1 MKMIIEEIY
10 VRWYKIEDNNII
22 YYKQTKSMNR
32 GLDNNL
38 WTPEVT
44 QHGGHMIMENVKKPS
59 KIKYLNIDSRFQ
71 EEYNLN
77 KGASFTFQLPQKM
90 TDIKSIAVR
99 SAEIPMTFYYFS
111 AKRGNTSFLVKLN
124 NTDPNY
130 YFPKTIPDGN
140 YTVSQLQSQITN
152 ALFDIPSNPSDFQV
166 SNTNKTTISNTNTAQ
181 NSYNYNIYWDTD
193 ICGNFQRNQF
203 KTSLGWCLGFRQTE
217 YVINSLNAITSEAV
231 VDVYNIRYLFLV
243 VDEFRSSNP
252 NSFISP
258 LASSLVSK
266 NILARI
272 TLNPAFFP
280 YGTILP
286 ANTFNGYLL
295 SDQRVYSGKTDI
307 QKLQISLVD
316 EYGNVVDL
324 NGVDFSFCLEIEHE

>member
-1 MKMIIEEIY
+1 
-10 VRWYKIEDNNII
+10 
-22 YYKQTKSMNR
+22 MN
-32 GLDNNL
+32 NNL

-44 QHGGHMIMENVKKPS
+44 QQGGHMIMENVKKPN

-77 KGASFTFQLPQKM
+77 KGANFTFQLPQKM

-99 SAEIPMTFYYFS
+99 CAEIPMSFYYFS
-111 AKRGNTSFLVKLN
+111 AKRGNTTFNVKDSN
-124 NTDPNY
+124 GY
-130 YFPKTIPDGN
+130 YYLKTIPDGN
-140 YTVSQLQSQITN
+140 YTVSQLQGQINNALSSVPAQNNSDFVSIPNTNNVTITN
-152 ALFDIPSNPSDFQV
+152 NNASQTDL
-166 SNTNKTTISNTNTAQ
+166 
-181 NSYNYNIYWDTD
+181 NYTFYWDTD
-193 ICGNFQRNQF
+193 SLGNLQRNNF
-203 KTSLGWCLGFRQTE
+203 KSSLGWSLGFRQPS
-217 YVINSLNAITSEAV
+217 YKLNREDTITSEAV

-272 TLNPAFFP
+272 TLNPAFYP
-280 YGTILP
+280 YGTILT

-295 SDQRVYSGKTDI
+295 SDQRVYAGKTDI

-324 NGVDFSFCLEIEHE
+324 NGIDFSFCLEIEHE

>member
-1 MKMIIEEIY
+1 
-10 VRWYKIEDNNII
+10 
-22 YYKQTKSMNR
+22 MNR
-32 GLDNNL
+32 GLDNNI
-38 WTPEVT
+38 WTPEIT
-44 QHGGHMIMENVKKPS
+44 QQGGHMIMEHVKKPS

-77 KGASFTFQLPQKM
+77 KNASFIFQLPQKI
-90 TDIKSIAVR
+90 TDVKSIAVR
-99 SAEIPMTFYYFS
+99 SAEIPMSFYYFS
-111 AKRGNTSFLVKLN
+111 AKRGNTTFHIIDSNGYSYLR
-124 NTDPNY
+124 
-130 YFPKTIPDGN
+130 TIPDGN
-140 YTVSQLQSQITN
+140 YTISQLQTQINNTLANIPSQDNSDFVNIPNANQTTITN
-152 ALFDIPSNPSDFQV
+152 N
-166 SNTNKTTISNTNTAQ
+166 NTSQ
-181 NSYNYNIYWDTD
+181 NNINYTFYWDTD
-193 ICGNFQRNQF
+193 ICGNFQRNQL
-203 KTSLGWCLGFRQTE
+203 KSSLGWCLGFRQPSYAVTSG
-217 YVINSLNAITSEAV
+217 NSIISEGV
-231 VDVYNIRYLFLV
+231 VDVYNTRYLFLV

-258 LASSLVSK
+258 LASSMLSK

-280 YGTILP
+280 YGTILV

-316 EYGNVVDL
+316 EWGNVVDL

>member
-1 MKMIIEEIY
+1 
-10 VRWYKIEDNNII
+10 
-22 YYKQTKSMNR
+22 MNR

-77 KGASFTFQLPQKM
+77 KGATFTFQLPQKM

-99 SAEIPMTFYYFS
+99 CAEIPMSFYYFS
-111 AKRGNTSFLVKLN
+111 AKRGNTSFYVIDSNGYSYL
-124 NTDPNY
+124 
-130 YFPKTIPDGN
+130 KTISDGN
-140 YTVSQLQSQITN
+140 YTVSQLQGQISNALTSVPAPDNSDFATIPAANTVTITN
-152 ALFDIPSNPSDFQV
+152 NNAS
-166 SNTNKTTISNTNTAQ
+166 Q
-181 NSYNYNIYWDTD
+181 NNLNYTFYWDTD
-193 ICGNFQRNQF
+193 ICGNFQRNRF
-203 KTSLGWCLGFRQTE
+203 KASLGWSLGFRQQS
-217 YVINSLNAITSEAV
+217 YAVNSGNAITSEGV
-231 VDVYNIRYLFLV
+231 VDVYTTRYLFLV

-252 NSFISP
+252 NSFLSP
-258 LASSLVSK
+258 LASSFVSK

-280 YGTILP
+280 YGTILV

-295 SDQRVYSGKTDI
+295 SDQRVYAGKTDI

>member
-1 MKMIIEEIY
+1 
-10 VRWYKIEDNNII
+10 
-22 YYKQTKSMNR
+22 MNR

-71 EEYNLN
+71 EEYNSN

-99 SAEIPMTFYYFS
+99 CAEIPMSFYCFS
-111 AKRGNTSFLVKLN
+111 AKRGNTSFLIETT
-124 NTDPNY
+124 NTDPIY
-130 YFPKTIPDGN
+130 SYIGTIPDGN
-140 YTVSQLQSQITN
+140 YTPSQLQGQI
-152 ALFDIPSNPSDFQV
+152 SNVLLGTRVDENGTSISDFG
-166 SNTNKTTISNTNTAQ
+166 SITSANKTTITNISQDITDL
-181 NSYNYNIYWDTD
+181 NYTIYWDRD
-193 ICGNFQRNQF
+193 SLGNFQRNNF
-203 KTSLGWCLGFRQTE
+203 KSSLGWSLGFRQMS
-217 YVINSLNAITSEAV
+217 YDINFNTTSGNSITSEGV

-252 NSFISP
+252 NSFLSP
-258 LASSLVSK
+258 LASSMVSK

-272 TLNPAFFP
+272 TLNPAFYP
-280 YGTILP
+280 YGTILT
-286 ANTFNGYLL
+286 ANTFNGLLL
-295 SDQRVYSGKTDI
+295 SDQRVYAGKTDI
-307 QKLQISLVD
+307 QNLQISLVD